1 MKQKRAKTHVFT
13 RFFCPQ
19 QNAPKR
25 SGGEFCKKP
34 PAMPVEKKRALASSD
49 VSLQKSSFVLNCMRA
64 GNRTQVKNKG
74 ECYYEKSK

>member
-1 MKQKRAKTHVFT
+1 MGAR
-13 RFFCPQ
+13 RFHYTQ
-19 QNAPKR
+19 QNTPKR

-34 PAMPVEKKRALASSD
+34 PAMPVEEKRALASSD

-74 ECYYEKSK
+74 ERYYEKSK